1 MNKTETSGLS
11 LLRKCEGDREELR
24 ERVRELE
31 AVIARLEAE
40 KAAMRE
46 VVEWAATNFTGI
58 VPYLCYKE
66 MVDKAQALI
75 ASTPTPTDLVA
86 IRRNH
91 AEQILAALEEGTIE
105 HDRLKAALG
114 EKP

>member
-1 MNKTETSGLS
+1 MTKQDTTGLS
-11 LLRKCEGDREELR
+11 LLRKCGGDREELR
-24 ERVRELE
+24 KRVRELE
-31 AVIARLEAE
+31 AAIARLEAE

-75 ASTPTPTDLVA
+75 ASTPSDLVA
-86 IRRNH
+86 IQRDH
-91 AEQILAALEEGTIE
+91 AEQILAALEPGTIE
-105 HDRLKAALG
+105 YDHLKAALG
-114 EKP
+114 EKV